1 VNFQKWQA
9 LGNDYVIIE
18 AGDLPFELTPARVQR
33 LCASHTGIG
42 SDGIV
47 LLARSERDDLVA
59 ELRIFNPDGSE
70 AGVSGNGAREA
81 ILYLRRQGWTEQSSF
96 AIGTQ
101 AGVLHAQVTSPT
113 SASVDMGQ
121 ARLASV
127 DYPGGSAD
135 GRGELTA
142 GGRRWP
148 FQHVQVGN
156 PQCSIAMTD
165 QAELDSLDLPAI
177 GPEIERHALFPN
189 RTNVSWFTVVQ
200 PGLIRARIFER
211 GVGETT
217 ASGTG
222 AIGAAVSHVLQGGAS
237 PVTVLLEGGE
247 LEVTVSEDLHLRL
260 TGWALPVMRGTVS
273 EELVEELQDLEVS
286 VAAQ

>member
-1 VNFQKWQA
+1 MNFEKWQA
-9 LGNDYVIIE
+9 LGNDYLIIE
-18 AGDLPFELTPARVQR
+18 AGDLPYELTPARVQR

-81 ILYLRRQGWTEQSSF
+81 ILYLRREGWTAQSSF

-101 AGVLHAQVTSPT
+101 AGVLHAQVSSPT

-121 ARLASV
+121 ARLASA

-142 GGRRWP
+142 GGRRWS

-156 PQCSIAMTD
+156 PQCSIAMAD
-165 QAELDSLDLPAI
+165 RSELDSLDLPAV

-189 RTNVSWFTVVQ
+189 RTNVSWFTVVG

-237 PVTVLLEGGE
+237 PATVLLEGGE

-273 EELVEELQDLEVS
+273 EELVEELHDLEVS